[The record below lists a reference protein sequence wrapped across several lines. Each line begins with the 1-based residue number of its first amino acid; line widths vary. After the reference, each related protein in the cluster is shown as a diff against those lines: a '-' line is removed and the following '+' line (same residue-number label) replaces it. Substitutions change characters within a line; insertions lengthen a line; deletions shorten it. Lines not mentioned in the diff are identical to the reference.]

1 MDTQTINFDE
11 FKIRHI
17 EDNNAKWF
25 VAKDICKILQLKN
38 ITESLKNIKKEYKKY
53 YKIKTNGGIQNM
65 IILNLNGLQNL
76 LQNSRSINKHKIISA
91 LNIDIDIIYDCKE
104 SSYLR
109 IISSSFKCFSQI
121 FQHQIGQYRIDLYFP
136 EYKLAIEV
144 DEFGHKDRC
153 HIYEQERQ
161 KYLEKYLDC
170 KFIRFNPD
178 EDNFNIGT
186 IIAQILQE
194 TYILPKVSS

>member
-25 VAKDICKILQLKN
+25 VAKDICDILELKHTMTVRIVPIICKKLGKIDTKGGKQSMLLINLDGIKKILQ
-38 ITESLKNIKKEYKKY
+38 SC
-53 YKIKTNGGIQNM
+53 
-65 IILNLNGLQNL
+65 
-76 LQNSRSINKHKIISA
+76 RSINKNKIISI
-91 LNIDIDIIYDCKE
+91 LNIDINIIYDCKE

-109 IISSSFKCFSQI
+109 IISASFKSFSQI

-194 TYILPKVSS
+194 TYILPKVCP